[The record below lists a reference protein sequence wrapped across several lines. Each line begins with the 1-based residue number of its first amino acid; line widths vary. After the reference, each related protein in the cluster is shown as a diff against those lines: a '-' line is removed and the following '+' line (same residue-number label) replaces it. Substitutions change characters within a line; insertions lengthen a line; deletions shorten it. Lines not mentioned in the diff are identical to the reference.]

1 MKNKITG
8 NFDGKENALSDNKR
22 RKFYM
27 LICWKVPDKITVIAE
42 RIQEIQIFFSLITY
56 LFFSENI

>member
-8 NFDGKENALSDNKR
+8 NFDCKENALSDNKR
-22 RKFYM
+22 RKLYM

-42 RIQEIQIFFSLITY
+42 RIQNILINFLFFNNIFIFF
-56 LFFSENI
+56 

>member
-27 LICWKVPDKITVIAE
+27 LICWKVPDKITVIAK
-42 RIQEIQIFFSLITY
+42 RIQEI
-56 LFFSENI
+56 